1 MSNQNLKNIID
12 KTMSIITDENKT
24 YIWDKLSKLK
34 DKTFIEYYENKQIRK
49 SENGEILIQ
58 YIKTTVG
65 RVLLNDTI
73 QKTLNLTN

>member
-1 MSNQNLKNIID
+1 
-12 KTMSIITDENKT
+12 MSIITDENKT